1 MTYPLFVQVIC
12 FPSLL
17 LFSAWNALS
26 PKWFCNLSLSHL
38 LFNYSVE
45 ISHLS
50 CLVFPFSLSLL
61 GGLLGFVSLP
71 LAFFLSFSA
80 WCSWVFLLLCFA
92 VVYFLFEFSS
102 HNLQSALCFYCCG
115 VFCTSVCVCVCVC
128 VCLFSFSV
136 LAHEWVELCV
146 VVVLLGCLGILSVP
160 LLVCYAVCVGLV
172 EVFLLCV
179 ALLTAGVF
187 FFFFFVWLRWTQY
200 YYYNNKKLWEEEE
213 NGCCNGEVRQ
223 NSASHLLHTRA
234 SNPRAASAFFF
245 NGAYTSS
252 R

>member
-1 MTYPLFVQVIC
+1 M
-12 FPSLL
+12 
-17 LFSAWNALS
+17 
-26 PKWFCNLSLSHL
+26 
-38 LFNYSVE
+38 
-45 ISHLS
+45 
-50 CLVFPFSLSLL
+50 
-61 GGLLGFVSLP
+61 
-71 LAFFLSFSA
+71 
-80 WCSWVFLLLCFA
+80 
-92 VVYFLFEFSS
+92 YFLFEFSS

-187 FFFFFVWLRWTQY
+187 FFFFFVWLR
-200 YYYNNKKLWEEEE
+200 
-213 NGCCNGEVRQ
+213 
-223 NSASHLLHTRA
+223 
-234 SNPRAASAFFF
+234 
-245 NGAYTSS
+245 
-252 R
+252 